1 MRHSFLDRYRQGTS
15 LVHRLDPRL
24 KLLATLTFVLAVTTT
39 PAGAWLA
46 FAALAA
52 LVIAATL
59 VAEIP
64 LVEGLKRSSIALPFA
79 GMVAISLPFATG
91 GEVVW
96 SWQPFGFAQGGPFG
110 FAQGGFSNWTL
121 TVTNEGLVL
130 FAMVVVKAWLS
141 IMVSGL
147 LVVSTPFPDLLKAM
161 RSLHVPAVLTAT
173 ISFMYR
179 YLFVLVDEAMRLQTA
194 RAARSAGPGRAMW
207 WRARVLGGMIGSL
220 FIRSYE
226 RSERIFAAML
236 SRGFSGEVRTLTH
249 LTWQAR
255 DTWVGLVWLVALS
268 AVAALGRV
276 SILAPTWGL
285 W

>member
-1 MRHSFLDRYRQGTS
+1 MRHSFLDRYRHGTS

-24 KLLATLTFVLAVTTT
+24 KLLATLAFVLVVTTT
-39 PAGAWLA
+39 PPGNWLA
-46 FAALAA
+46 FTLLAVLA
-52 LVIAATL
+52 IGAVL
-59 VAEIP
+59 VAEVP
-64 LVEGLKRSSIALPFA
+64 LVDGLKRSAVALPFA
-79 GMVAISLPFATG
+79 GMVAISLPFAAG

-96 SWQPFGFAQGGPFG
+96 SWSFL
-110 FAQGGFSNWTL
+110 NWTL

-141 IMVSGL
+141 IMASGL

-161 RSLHVPAVLTAT
+161 RSLHVPVVLTAT

-179 YLFVLVDEAMRLQTA
+179 YLFVLVDEAMRLQIA
-194 RAARSAGPGRAMW
+194 RAARAAGPGRAMW

-236 SRGFSGEVRTLTH
+236 SRGFSGEVRTLTR

-255 DTWVGLVWLVALS
+255 DTWVGLAWLVAL
-268 AVAALGRV
+268 AAIAALGRV
-276 SILAPTWGL
+276 SIHVPTWGL